1 MMALL
6 QTLEQTGHDLLGP
19 LWMPVWTLVKIVVI
33 VAPIMGSVAYLTLF
47 ERKILGFMQV
57 RPGPNRVGY
66 WGLLQPIA
74 DGLKLLLKE
83 IIIPTNASKFLFV
96 AAPVLALAPALAA
109 WAVVP
114 FGDGMELANVNAGL
128 LYILAMT
135 SLGVYGII
143 IAGWASN
150 SKYAFLG
157 ALRSAAQ
164 IISYELAMG
173 FALVCVLLAAQSMN
187 MGDIVRGQSHGYGL
201 LGWYFIPLLP
211 MFVVYFIA
219 GVAETNRAPFDLAE
233 DEATI
238 VAGFHTEYS
247 GMGFALFFLAEYA
260 NMILIAALASVMF
273 LGGWLNP
280 FQGFPL
286 IGPLTDEIPGLFW
299 MLGKMSFMLFL
310 FLWFRA
316 TFPRYRYDQL
326 MRLGWKVFIPLTIV
340 WLVVVAAW
348 MQTPYWLW

>member
-1 MMALL
+1 MIELL
-6 QTLEQTGHDLLGP
+6 QTMEQAGQNLFGT
-19 LWMPVWTLVKIVVI
+19 LWMPLWTLVKIVII
-33 VAPIMGSVAYLTLF
+33 VAPIMLSVAYLTLA

-83 IIIPTNASKFLFV
+83 IIIPSNSNKFLFV

-109 WAVVP
+109 WVVVP
-114 FGDGMELANVNAGL
+114 FADTLILAKVNAGL

-157 ALRSAAQ
+157 ALRSVAQ
-164 IISYELAMG
+164 IVSYELAMG
-173 FALVCVLLAAQSMN
+173 FALVSVLLAAQSMDL
-187 MGDIVRGQSHGYGL
+187 GDIVRGQQSGYGL
-201 LGWYFIPLLP
+201 LGWYFIPLFP

-280 FQGFPL
+280 FHGWPL
-286 IGPLTDEIPGLFW
+286 LGAMTDWIPGLFW
-299 MLGKMSFMLFL
+299 MLGKMASLLFI

-326 MRLGWKVFIPLTIV
+326 MRLGWKVFIPLTLV
-340 WLVVVAAW
+340 WLVLVAAW

>member
-1 MMALL
+1 MDWLTTL
-6 QTLEQTGHDLLGP
+6 QQGGQELLGAAWMP
-19 LWMPVWTLVKIVVI
+19 LWTLIKILVI
-33 VAPIMGSVAYLTLF
+33 VLPIAGSVAYLTLF

-57 RPGPNRVGY
+57 RPGPNRVGP
-66 WGLLQPIA
+66 WGLLQPLA
-74 DGLKLLLKE
+74 DGIKLLMKE
-83 IIIPTNASKFLFV
+83 IIVPRNASKFLFV

-164 IISYELAMG
+164 IVSYELAMG

-187 MGDIVRGQSHGYGL
+187 MGDIVRAQQHGHGAL
-201 LGWYFIPLLP
+201 DWFFIPLLP

-260 NMILIAALASVMF
+260 NMILIAALASVLF
-273 LGGWLNP
+273 LGGWLPPVDIAP
-280 FQGFPL
+280 FNQ
-286 IGPLTDEIPGLFW
+286 IPGLIW

-326 MRLGWKVFIPLTIV
+326 MRLGWKVFIPLTLV
-340 WLVVVAAW
+340 WVVVVAAW
-348 MQTPYWLW
+348 MQTPLWIW